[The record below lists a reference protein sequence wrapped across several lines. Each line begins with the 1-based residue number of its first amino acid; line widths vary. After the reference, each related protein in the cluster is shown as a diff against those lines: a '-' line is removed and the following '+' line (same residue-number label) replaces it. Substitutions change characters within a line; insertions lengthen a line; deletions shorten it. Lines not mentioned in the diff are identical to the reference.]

1 LEINNPHRAGHLV
14 KLPEGDKMDF
24 GLTHVTNVHEGDS
37 WEIAEIEKRTDWT
50 VRVNNDSRDYYYDVD
65 SDQKEEFEEW
75 VDHVFWKD
83 TDNYDPEL
91 EPNYYIDWR

>member
-1 LEINNPHRAGHLV
+1 
-14 KLPEGDKMDF
+14 MDF
-24 GLTHVTNVHEGDS
+24 GLTHVTNVQEGDS